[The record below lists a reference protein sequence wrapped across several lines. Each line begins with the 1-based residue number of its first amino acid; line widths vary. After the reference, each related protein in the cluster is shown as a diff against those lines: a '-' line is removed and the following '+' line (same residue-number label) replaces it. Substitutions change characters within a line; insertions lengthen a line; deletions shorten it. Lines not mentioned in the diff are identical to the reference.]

1 MASYFGL
8 WDTIPVGVL
17 FFLKQSK
24 FRLQDKYTP
33 SVGVAR
39 RISGWALLWYLQIS
53 VSHSFNEIRWLG

>member
-33 SVGVAR
+33 SVGIAL
-39 RISGWALLWYLQIS
+39 RISGRALLWNLQMTI
-53 VSHSFNEIRWLG
+53 SHSMRSNG